1 MNEFLKSDGTGQ
13 PAADKTLEALRLRA
27 SERRRLRYLEG
38 VIPLLLQ
45 KLREMK
51 RDAYGG
57 IRVTQSWAF
66 QPGRPGVGDPTA
78 AVAARAADI
87 TADEEYRKNEQHLR
101 KLMAE
106 RDQLRRRQELFRCCL
121 NALPEEQQFLIE
133 AKVLED
139 RPWAE
144 LEQLY
149 ENRYGMRLHRDTLRR
164 RLTAAIRTMRDISA

>member
-121 NALPEEQQFLIE
+121 TALPEEQQFLIE
-133 AKVLED
+133 ARVLED
-139 RPWAE
+139 KSWNE
-144 LEQLY
+144 LEKLY
-149 ENRYGMRLHRDTLRR
+149 ENRYSVHLHRDTLRR
-164 RLTAAIRTMRDISA
+164 HLRTAIQTLQEIGS